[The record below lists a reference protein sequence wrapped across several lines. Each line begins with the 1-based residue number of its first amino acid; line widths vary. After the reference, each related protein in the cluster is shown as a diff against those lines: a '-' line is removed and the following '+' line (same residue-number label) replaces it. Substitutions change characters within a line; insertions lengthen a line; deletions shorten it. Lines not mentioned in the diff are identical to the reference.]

1 MRAFLDGLYRLSGG
15 LAAFC
20 LAAIAALVIVQ
31 VTGRLLGV
39 LVPGAD
45 DLAGYALMASSFL
58 ALGPTLRA
66 GVHIRVTLLLHR
78 APPARRRILE
88 LWCLAPGALICGYLA
103 WHVIE
108 MANDAWHFGEM
119 STGNLA
125 VPLWIPQSIMAF
137 GILVLTTALLDDLVR
152 VVRGGVPSYP
162 DDLAP
167 LEAAVS
173 AGPPAAER

>member
-1 MRAFLDGLYRLSGG
+1 MRAVLDGLYRLSGW

-20 LAAIAALVIVQ
+20 LAAIAAFVVVQ

-78 APPARRRILE
+78 APPARRRALE
-88 LWCLAPGALICGYLA
+88 LWCLALGALICGYLA

-108 MANDAWHFGEM
+108 MAGDAWQFGEM

-152 VVRGGVPSYP
+152 VVRGGAPSYP

-167 LEAAVS
+167 LEGAAS
-173 AGPPAAER
+173 TGRPAAER